1 VAAARK
7 QGGPVAR
14 RAADVLEKWDRQ
26 ANADS
31 RGAILFMVWTQAY
44 VTSPKAFAT
53 AWRLDSAITTPH
65 GLADPAGAVKAL
77 EAAAGQVQTMYHAL
91 DVPWGDV
98 VRIRYGGKDLPGN
111 GAPGDPYG
119 VFRTAYPAPDPDGKM
134 HVAGGDTYYA
144 AVEFGP
150 VVRAKVL
157 TAYGSATQLGSKHV
171 GDQLELFAKQEM
183 RDAWRSRTDIEAHLE
198 SKEDVP

>member
-1 VAAARK
+1 
-7 QGGPVAR
+7 
-14 RAADVLEKWDRQ
+14 
-26 ANADS
+26 
-31 RGAILFMVWTQAY
+31 M
-44 VTSPKAFAT
+44 
-53 AWRLDSAITTPH
+53 
-65 GLADPAGAVKAL
+65 KAL
-77 EAAAGQVQTMYHAL
+77 EAAASQVEKSYQAL

-119 VFRTAYPAPDPDGKM
+119 VFRTAYPVPDADGKM

-150 VVRAKVL
+150 MVRAKVL
-157 TAYGSATQLGSKHV
+157 TAYGNSTQPGSKHL